1 MIETAGEFMSEMRLN
16 LDNFNSWSSPIF
28 VNGKHIKSIEI
39 VKDDKQEYC
48 IEIKTE

>member
-1 MIETAGEFMSEMRLN
+1 MIETASEFMSEMRLN
-16 LDNFNSWSSPIF
+16 LDNFNTWALPIS

-39 VKDDKQEYC
+39 IKNDKQDYC